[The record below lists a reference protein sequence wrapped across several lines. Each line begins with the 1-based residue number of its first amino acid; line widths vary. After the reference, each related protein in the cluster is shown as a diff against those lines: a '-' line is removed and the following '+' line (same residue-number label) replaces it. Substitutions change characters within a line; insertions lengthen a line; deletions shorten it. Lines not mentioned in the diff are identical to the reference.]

1 MVRRAFLAAVA
12 LLLTRRLSFAQQPA
26 PRPTREQNVR
36 DVLDIQGM
44 VTKALRVAAKV
55 EEGAEQQLR
64 QVVGQ
69 AFGRMEVPN
78 VRLGDLSLARV
89 PELFVAQSNLPTLLF
104 AVLQAGKTAEG
115 QIIVT
120 RAAVERSLR
129 EYCPLYP
136 FC

>member
-12 LLLTRRLSFAQQPA
+12 LLLTRRLSVAQQ
-26 PRPTREQNVR
+26 RPTGEQNVR
-36 DVLDIQGM
+36 EVLDIQGM
-44 VTKALRVAAKV
+44 VTKALRVATKV
-55 EEGAEQQLR
+55 EEEAEQKLR
-64 QVVGQ
+64 QAVDQ
-69 AFGRMEVPN
+69 AFRRIEVPN
-78 VRLGDLSLARV
+78 VRLRDLSLAGV

-104 AVLQAGKTAEG
+104 AVLQAGKTSEG
-115 QIIVT
+115 IIVT